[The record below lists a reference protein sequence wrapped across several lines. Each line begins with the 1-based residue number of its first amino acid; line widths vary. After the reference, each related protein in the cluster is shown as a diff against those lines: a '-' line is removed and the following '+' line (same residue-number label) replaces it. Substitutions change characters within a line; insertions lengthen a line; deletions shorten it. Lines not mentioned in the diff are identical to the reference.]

1 MATLRDGALIDPSL
15 QFGVLLQCPRCAS
28 RLVGFECSICGFEM
42 HINDGIMHA
51 MPAERSQH
59 FARFAQDYQCIRVA
73 EGRSSN
79 SDSFYLDLPYHDMT
93 GRNSKQW
100 QIRARSYDH
109 LIGHV
114 LSPNVA
120 RGGLILDVGAG
131 NCWMSYRLA
140 IIGYRPVAVDLVANE
155 FDGLGAARHYQAR
168 LPSLF
173 PRFQADMEHLP
184 FQDAQFDAAIF
195 NASFHYSEDYAT
207 TLRSVLRCVRKG
219 GLVIISDTPW
229 YSREE
234 SGRQMLQERRTAFLR
249 TYGTSSNALRSQEF
263 LTDERLR
270 DLESELAIRW
280 NVHTPHYGF
289 KWAMRPLK
297 AKLFRRREPSR
308 FRIYVIR
315 KNA

>member
-1 MATLRDGALIDPSL
+1 MGTLTNRTLVDHSL
-15 QFGVLLQCPRCAS
+15 QFGVLLQCPCCAS
-28 RLVGFECSICGFEM
+28 RLIGIECCVCAFEM
-42 HINDGIMHA
+42 HINDGIIHA
-51 MPAERSQH
+51 LPQERSQH
-59 FARFAQDYQCIRVA
+59 FARFAQDYQCIRAA

-79 SDSFYLDLPYHDMT
+79 SDNFYLDLPYHDIT

-109 LIGHV
+109 LIDHV
-114 LSPNVA
+114 LYRNVTK
-120 RGGLILDVGAG
+120 GGLILDVGAG

-140 IIGYRPVAVDLVANE
+140 LAGYRPVAVDLVTNA
-155 FDGLGAARHYQAR
+155 FDGLGAARHYRAQ
-168 LPSLF
+168 LPGLF

-219 GLVIISDTPW
+219 GLVIVSDTPW

-234 SGRQMLQERRTAFLR
+234 SGKQMLRERRAAFLK
-249 TYGTSSNALRSQEF
+249 TYGTPSDALESQEF
-263 LTDERLR
+263 LTDKRLR
-270 DLESELAIRW
+270 DLEEELSIRW
-280 NVHTPHYGF
+280 KVHTPHYGF

-297 AKLFRRREPSR
+297 AMLLRRREPSR
-308 FRIYVIR
+308 FRIYVAR

>member
-1 MATLRDGALIDPSL
+1 MGTLTNGVLVDPLL

-28 RLVGFECSICGFEM
+28 RLSGMECSVCAFEI
-42 HINDGIMHA
+42 HINDGILHA
-51 MPAERSQH
+51 LPEERSQH
-59 FARFAQDYQCIRVA
+59 FARFAQDYQFIRAA

-79 SDSFYLDLPYHDMT
+79 SDNFYLDLPYHDIT
-93 GRNSKQW
+93 GRNSNQW

-109 LIGHV
+109 LIDHV
-114 LSPNVA
+114 LYRSVA

-140 IIGYRPVAVDLVANE
+140 LTGYRPVAVDLVTNG
-155 FDGLGAARHYQAR
+155 FDGLGAAKHYQVR

-173 PRFQADMEHLP
+173 PRFRADMEHLP
-184 FQDAQFDAAIF
+184 FQDAQFDCAIF

-207 TLRSVLRCVRKG
+207 TLRSVLRCVRIG

-234 SGRQMLQERRTAFLR
+234 RGKQMLRERRAAFLK
-249 TYGTSSNALRSQEF
+249 TYGTSSDALESQEF

-270 DLESELAIRW
+270 DLEEKLSIRW
-280 NVHTPHYGF
+280 KVHTPHYGF

-297 AKLFRRREPSR
+297 AKLLRRREPSR
-308 FRIYVIR
+308 FRIYVAR